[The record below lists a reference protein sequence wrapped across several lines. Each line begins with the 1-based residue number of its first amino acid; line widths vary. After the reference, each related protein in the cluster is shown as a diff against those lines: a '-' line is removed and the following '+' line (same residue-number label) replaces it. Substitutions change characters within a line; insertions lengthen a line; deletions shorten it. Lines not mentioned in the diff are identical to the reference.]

1 MKIKSILLILAVS
14 AACLLIPRI
23 ASADQIS
30 EQIQRALQFYQ
41 QGKLT
46 QAMDELQFAL
56 SEMRRK
62 KASALPAVFPPPPA
76 GWKAKKAKFVSGGA
90 GIMAAGIQASR
101 EYYQDGGKGRAR
113 MELMT
118 DSPMLQ
124 GLAMMMSN
132 PMLLQASGQ
141 GRLVRIQGQKALLK
155 PTRTGA
161 ELQWIIDGKV
171 LLVVRV
177 SHTPQAESL
186 AQELAS
192 RLDLAK
198 LRRLAK

>member
-1 MKIKSILLILAVS
+1 MKIKSIAILVVTAVCFLTPLS
-14 AACLLIPRI
+14 

-30 EQIQRALQFYQ
+30 DQIQRALKLYQ

-56 SEMRRK
+56 AEMRRK

-76 GWKAKKAKFVSGGA
+76 GWKAKKAKFVSGGV
-90 GIMAAGIQASR
+90 GIMAAGSQASR
-101 EYYQDGGKGRAR
+101 EYYQDGGRGRAH
-113 MELMT
+113 MELTT

-141 GRLVRIQGQKALLK
+141 GRLVRIRGQKALLK
-155 PTRTGA
+155 PTGNGA
-161 ELQWIIDGKV
+161 ELQWVIDGKV
-171 LLVVRV
+171 LLLVRV
-177 SHTPQAESL
+177 SNTPQAESL
-186 AQELAS
+186 AQELAGK
-192 RLDLAK
+192 LDLAK
-198 LRRLAK
+198 LRELAK